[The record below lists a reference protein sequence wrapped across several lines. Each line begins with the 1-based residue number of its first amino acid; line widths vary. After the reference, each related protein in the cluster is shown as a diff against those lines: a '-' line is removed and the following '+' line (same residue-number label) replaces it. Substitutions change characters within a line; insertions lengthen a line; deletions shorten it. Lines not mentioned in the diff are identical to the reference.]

1 MYQILILVINIVE
14 LKVNVI
20 NLKEIR
26 QQDVGILALVDLVL
40 VQINYVHKHL
50 QLLLAMLIVKTF

>member
-26 QQDVGILALVDLVL
+26 QQDVGILALADLVL

-50 QLLLAMLIVKTF
+50 QLLLAMLIVKTS

>member
-26 QQDVGILALVDLVL
+26 QQDVGILALADLVL